1 MTQAIYHVFLVKPT
15 EAWHQLS
22 REEQG
27 ALLAKVG
34 ETLTQ
39 VGGKQIVA
47 CNSSWASEQWPF
59 WGVEQYPDIEAVQK
73 HAELLAALNWFRYME
88 SMTLL
93 GTEAQPM

>member
-1 MTQAIYHVFLVKPT
+1 MTQAIYHLYLLKPT

-22 REEQG
+22 QEEQG
-27 ALLAKVG
+27 TLLTKVA

-39 VGGKQIVA
+39 VGGKQIVL
-47 CNSSWASEQWPF
+47 CNSVWASEQWPF

-73 HAELLAALNWFRYME
+73 HAELLVALNWFRYME

-93 GTEAQPM
+93 GTEMQPS